1 MFFITAMEEL
11 PILESNGGD
20 MATFGY
26 YKEFEEADQA
36 VQENR
41 LDMHEYLY
49 KYIIVE
55 QIDQGIHPWV
65 ENKWWYKYNHETNE
79 FDPIDNVDS
88 VFTNFAL
95 G

>member
-1 MFFITAMEEL
+1 MEDL
-11 PILESNGGD
+11 PVLDSNGGD
-20 MATFGY
+20 TRTFGY
-26 YKEFEEADQA
+26 YNEFEEADQA

-55 QIDQGIHPWV
+55 HIGQGIHPWV
-65 ENKWWYKYNHETNE
+65 KNKWWYKYNHETNKFE
-79 FDPIDNVDS
+79 SINNVDT